1 MVRDSGCSKLLEQCF
16 PFEMGSGLC
25 RSRDETPRAARRARG
40 FDGLYRKIVFNYAK
54 QWTQYSDKHKKSE
67 KKNNKHIKSR
77 RKKPIISGPFP
88 ADPDRLQGDKWQYV
102 ILTRLDTE
110 PPPERPP
117 RTKRRRRQETETISG
132 VSSIVRW
139 GSERRRR
146 RSFGRRR
153 QPKPPL
159 STDEPTTE
167 PVASGRFDVGG
178 GGGNVERALSMV
190 AKNKASPAF
199 DAAIKKSSMWVVL
212 WSGAVVVGRTYA
224 ARQNGLLESVARA
237 YAMANDLSS

>member
-1 MVRDSGCSKLLEQCF
+1 MPILFYSVYR
-16 PFEMGSGLC
+16 C
-25 RSRDETPRAARRARG
+25 R
-40 FDGLYRKIVFNYAK
+40 
-54 QWTQYSDKHKKSE
+54 
-67 KKNNKHIKSR
+67 SR

-117 RTKRRRRQETETISG
+117 RTKRRRRQETEISG
-132 VSSIVRW
+132 VSSIARW

-153 QPKPPL
+153 QPKTPL
-159 STDEPTTE
+159 STDEPTE
-167 PVASGRFDVGG
+167 PVQASGRFDVGG
-178 GGGNVERALSMV
+178 KVERALLM
-190 AKNKASPAF
+190 AAENKASPAF
-199 DAAIKKSSMWVVL
+199 DAAVKKSSMWVVL

-224 ARQNGLLESVARA
+224 ARQNGLFKSVARA